1 MRSSDQQP
9 LQMLCKLRDLLGDDL
24 FISGEELNDPQ
35 FI

>member
-1 MRSSDQQP
+1 
-9 LQMLCKLRDLLGDDL
+9 MLCKLRDLLGDDL